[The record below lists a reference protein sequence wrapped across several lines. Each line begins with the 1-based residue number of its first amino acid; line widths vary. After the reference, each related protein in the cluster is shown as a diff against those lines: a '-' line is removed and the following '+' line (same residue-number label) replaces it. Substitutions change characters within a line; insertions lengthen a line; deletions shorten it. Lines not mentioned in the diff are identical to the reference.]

1 MKPIRLKQTYE
12 LLQAYKA
19 FEPKNV
25 SLQAPL
31 PASTEDLLTFHSPE
45 YIRAVENLNDGN
57 LAEDAISFNLGP
69 GDNPIY
75 KNIFDASLLSTGG
88 SLVAAKMLETGKVDR
103 AFNIS
108 GGLHHAMPGYAYG
121 FCVFNDPVIAI
132 KHFLQKG
139 LKVAYVDIDCHHGD
153 GVQHAFY
160 DTDKVLTISL
170 HESAEFI
177 FPGTGFTHEIGLG
190 RGRGFSVNLPLY
202 PFTTDGL
209 YLWAFREIVPPL
221 VRAFKPDV
229 LVSQMGVDSHF
240 ADPITHGALTVQ
252 GFGDVVTELNDLAP
266 LWLGLGGGGY
276 DLQAVARAWS
286 VAFGVMSQQ
295 DFPEQIPRVYREEH
309 GVSSL
314 TDHNDMQIKDSLRSD
329 ARVFA
334 ENSVQ
339 AIRGLIFPTHNI
351 GVV

>member
-19 FEPKNV
+19 FEPNNV

-45 YIRAVENLNDGN
+45 YISAVENVNDGS

-139 LKVAYVDIDCHHGD
+139 LNC
-153 GVQHAFY
+153 
-160 DTDKVLTISL
+160 
-170 HESAEFI
+170 
-177 FPGTGFTHEIGLG
+177 P
-190 RGRGFSVNLPLY
+190 
-202 PFTTDGL
+202 
-209 YLWAFREIVPPL
+209 
-221 VRAFKPDV
+221 
-229 LVSQMGVDSHF
+229 
-240 ADPITHGALTVQ
+240 
-252 GFGDVVTELNDLAP
+252 
-266 LWLGLGGGGY
+266 
-276 DLQAVARAWS
+276 
-286 VAFGVMSQQ
+286 
-295 DFPEQIPRVYREEH
+295 
-309 GVSSL
+309 
-314 TDHNDMQIKDSLRSD
+314 
-329 ARVFA
+329 
-334 ENSVQ
+334 
-339 AIRGLIFPTHNI
+339 
-351 GVV
+351 

>member
-19 FEPKNV
+19 FEPNNV
-25 SLQAPL
+25 SLQAPF

-160 DTDKVLTISL
+160 DTDAVLTISI
-170 HESAEFI
+170 HESGQYL
-177 FPGTGFTHEIGLG
+177 FPGTGWVEELGTGKG
-190 RGRGFSVNLPLY
+190 RGYSVNLPLHPY
-202 PFTTDGL
+202 TSAAIIV
-209 YLWAFREIVPPL
+209 WAFNQTVLQLIDKFNPDIL
-221 VRAFKPDV
+221 VTQ
-229 LVSQMGVDSHF
+229 LGIDSHF
-240 ADPITHGALTVQ
+240 NDPITHLNQTAQ
-252 GFGDVVTELNDLAP
+252 GFETIIKEFDKLPYPWLAV
-266 LWLGLGGGGY
+266 GGGGY
-276 DLQAVARAWS
+276 DTMAVARCWS
-286 VAFGVMSQQ
+286 IAFAVMSKQNL
-295 DFPEQIPRVYREEH
+295 PTKIPTQYSDKYNVDTIYDPQTP
-309 GVSSL
+309 SI
-314 TDHNDMQIKDSLRSD
+314 DPDYKAAIKSY
-329 ARVFA
+329 A
-334 ENSVQ
+334 ENSVLGIQ
-339 AIRGLIFPTHNI
+339 KMIFPTFGI
-351 GVV
+351 R